1 MNFIKKSRIFSK
13 KFRKKIEDLK
23 FNYKPKNEKEEKEIY
38 MVLMQANYLLDY
50 RNEIID
56 EFENSTFSSE
66 YLKESD
72 DAGYKYVLKNVK
84 KFTQEIEL
92 MSEKINLSLFEEIF

>member
-72 DAGYKYVLKNVK
+72 DAGYKYVLKDVK
-84 KFTQEIEL
+84 KFTQEIES
-92 MSEKINLSLFEEIF
+92 MSKKLI

>member
-38 MVLMQANYLLDY
+38 MVLMQANDLLDY

-66 YLKESD
+66 YLK
-72 DAGYKYVLKNVK
+72 
-84 KFTQEIEL
+84 
-92 MSEKINLSLFEEIF
+92 

>member
-1 MNFIKKSRIFSK
+1 
-13 KFRKKIEDLK
+13 
-23 FNYKPKNEKEEKEIY
+23 

-84 KFTQEIEL
+84 KFTKEIEL